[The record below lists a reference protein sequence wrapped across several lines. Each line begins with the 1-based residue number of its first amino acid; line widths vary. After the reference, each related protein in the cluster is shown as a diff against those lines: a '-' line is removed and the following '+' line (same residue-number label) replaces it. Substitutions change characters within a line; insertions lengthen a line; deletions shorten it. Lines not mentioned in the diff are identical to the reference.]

1 MGLTGHILPPV
12 RPGELLHTVVV
23 ADGQST
29 VAHRPL
35 PYGAAIP
42 DAADWVLR
50 DLGYRR
56 RGDWA
61 PSDHRWRCAVE
72 PLT

>member
-1 MGLTGHILPPV
+1 MSLTGHILLPV
-12 RPGELLHTVVV
+12 RHRELLHTVVV
-23 ADGQST
+23 ADGSST
-29 VAHRPL
+29 VANRLL

-50 DLGYRR
+50 DLGYARR
-56 RGDWA
+56 DDWVL
-61 PSDHRWRCAVE
+61 SDYGWRCAVA